1 MIHEEFVTWKH
12 SELTQKRFSDIQEI
26 IEYIKEQWAVGNFTT
41 EKEEAKQRGIIAGL
55 RMSMEEADD

>member
-1 MIHEEFVTWKH
+1 MTHEEFVTWKN
-12 SELTQKRFSDIQEI
+12 SELTQKRFADVLEI